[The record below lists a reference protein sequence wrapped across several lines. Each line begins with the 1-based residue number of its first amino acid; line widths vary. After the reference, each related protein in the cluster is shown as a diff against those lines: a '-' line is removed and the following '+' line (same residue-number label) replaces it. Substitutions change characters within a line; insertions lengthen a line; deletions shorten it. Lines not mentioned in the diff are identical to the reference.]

1 MARVRY
7 IGAEPVTVPELGGRT
22 IQPDEMAEVPDKRF
36 GAYVCQPATWEP
48 IEEPRDWVW
57 PDSDEDGEGEP
68 PGATKPSAAAP
79 AAEPDPKPTPAK
91 KTTAAKAAIAK
102 EGN

>member
-22 IQPDEMAEVPDKRF
+22 IEPDEMAEVPDKRF
-36 GAYVCQPATWEP
+36 GAYVCQPTVWEP

-57 PDSDEDGEGEP
+57 PGGEDDGADEVP
-68 PGATKPSAAAP
+68 PAVAP
-79 AAEPDPKPTPAK
+79 AAEPEPKPIPAK
-91 KTTAAKAAIAK
+91 KTTAAKAATAK